1 MLLIQGDRDP
11 GSYTRYLRVSGTE
24 ENFNNYFTYRVGQ
37 ICNLVNSYRIA
48 FSGLNIY
55 VMEIISRLLKSTA
68 IIFMSP

>member
-11 GSYTRYLRVSGTE
+11 GSYKRYLRLTIILLLEWVKSVILL
-24 ENFNNYFTYRVGQ
+24 NA
-37 ICNLVNSYRIA
+37 IA
-48 FSGLNIY
+48 FSGLIIY